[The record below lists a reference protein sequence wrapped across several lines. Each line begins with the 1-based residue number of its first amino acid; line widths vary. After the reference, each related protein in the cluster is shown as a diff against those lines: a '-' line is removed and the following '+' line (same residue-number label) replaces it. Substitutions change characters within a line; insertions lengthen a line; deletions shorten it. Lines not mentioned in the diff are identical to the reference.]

1 MRFNGQMSP
10 EDLRRISAVRMLIA
24 NGDARAERQRR
35 RLTLRE
41 IADTIGSS
49 PSTIHRW
56 EKGTALPRGAHA
68 LRWAEALGIGKD
80 AA

>member
-1 MRFNGQMSP
+1 MSP
-10 EDLRRISAVRMLIA
+10 EELRRISAVRTLVA
-24 NGDARAERQRR
+24 NGEARAQRVR
-35 RLTLRE
+35 RHLTLRE

-56 EKGTALPRGAHA
+56 ERGTALPRRLHA
-68 LRWAEALGIGKD
+68 LRWAEALGIGEE